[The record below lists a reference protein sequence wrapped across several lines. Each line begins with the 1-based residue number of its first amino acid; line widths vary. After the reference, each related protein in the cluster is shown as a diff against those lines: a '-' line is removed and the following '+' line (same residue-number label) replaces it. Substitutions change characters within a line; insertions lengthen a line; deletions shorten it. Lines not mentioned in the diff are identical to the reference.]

1 MAGHLSGNLLWQM
14 SDKQV
19 EADVASKLPTAI
31 DVHGVNFACF
41 VAGSTF
47 IVFLQHSHLQ
57 FLDVSADSASTG
69 GGGDDDDDDGGGG
82 DDFTQSLKI
91 YVFMLES

>member
-1 MAGHLSGNLLWQM
+1 M

-69 GGGDDDDDDGGGG
+69 GGGDDDDAAVGGGVGGGGG
-82 DDFTQSLKI
+82 DAAVGGGGDAA
-91 YVFMLES
+91 V